1 MTNPQLRSESIRITR
16 RLEAQRHSPGR
27 RHGSCSGNYHNA
39 TTRNV
44 DVRNLLNRRANVDAV
59 KVLQA
64 LIVQSSTKPRTKSP
78 PTRRI
83 NFGAYNKLDGIIWK
97 RIRRMAAHILRRT
110 KLTDTLEPTVDRE
123 INSDAGDNFI
133 RPIQE

>member
-1 MTNPQLRSESIRITR
+1 
-16 RLEAQRHSPGR
+16 
-27 RHGSCSGNYHNA
+27 
-39 TTRNV
+39 V

-64 LIVQSSTKPRTKSP
+64 LIVQSSTKPRAKSP
-78 PTRRI
+78 PTRRT

-110 KLTDTLEPTVDRE
+110 KLTDTLQPTVDRE

-133 RPIQE
+133 RPRSEERRVGKDGRAQ